1 MCISTDGKIP
11 GMSHSPRLGLN
22 SGPPFDWEQNCAFTK
37 IVQQDSYGCGVACLA
52 MAAGITY
59 EDARALFVRVGLGQ
73 RRKNKPA
80 FSTNLSDLA
89 MALSV
94 AGLVNVPRRW
104 KGWNHFKG
112 LGVIKIRAS
121 GSDTGK
127 HWYWCLAFQNASYGI
142 VLFDPCSFAP
152 SFQYPPLDVIYTSL
166 DRYHPFATWLQ
177 VEIRNAE

>member
-1 MCISTDGKIP
+1 MFISAYSKIP
-11 GMSHSPRLGLN
+11 SMSQSLGLELN
-22 SGPPFDWEQNCAFTK
+22 PTPPFDWEQHCAFSK
-37 IVQQDSYGCGVACLA
+37 ILGQDRYGCGVACLA
-52 MAAGITY
+52 MAAGISY
-59 EDARALFVRVGLGQ
+59 EEARALFVRVGLGQ

-80 FSTNLSDLA
+80 YSTNLSDMA

-127 HWYWCLAFQNASYGI
+127 HWYWCLAFQHPSYGI
-142 VLFDPCSFAP
+142 VLFDPYSFAP
-152 SFQYPPLDVIYTSL
+152 SFEKPPLDVIYTPL
-166 DRYHPFATWLQ
+166 ERCNPFATWLQ
-177 VEIRNAE
+177 VEIRNAD